1 MASTYA
7 RRMPIARP
15 LAVVVDCLDPS
26 VLVPFWQAMVGGE
39 TDQATLED
47 DWVALKGVE
56 GIGYLSFQRVP
67 EGRAAKNR
75 LHLDLEVTDI
85 VAATAEAVALGARP
99 LGGVVDEVTN
109 LLQVLADPEDNEF
122 CLIQR
127 TPR

>member
-1 MASTYA
+1 MADTYA
-7 RRMPIARP
+7 PLMPIARP

-26 VLVPFWQAMVGGE
+26 SLVPFWHAMVGGD

-56 GIGYLSFQRVP
+56 GIGYLAFQRVP
-67 EGRAAKNR
+67 ESRVAKNR
-75 LHLDLEVTDI
+75 LHLDLEVVDI
-85 VAATAEAVALGARP
+85 VAATEAAVALGARL

-109 LLQVLADPEDNEF
+109 LLQVLTDPEGNEF

>member
-1 MASTYA
+1 
-7 RRMPIARP
+7 MPIARP

-26 VLVPFWQAMVGGE
+26 SLVPFWQAMVGGD
-39 TDQATLED
+39 TDHATLED

-56 GIGYLSFQRVP
+56 GIGYLAFQRVP
-67 EGRAAKNR
+67 ESRVAKNR
-75 LHLDLEVTDI
+75 LHLDLEVVDI
-85 VAATAEAVALGARP
+85 VAATEAAVALGAHL

-109 LLQVLADPEDNEF
+109 LLQVLTDPEGNEF

>member
-1 MASTYA
+1 
-7 RRMPIARP
+7 MPIARP

-26 VLVPFWQAMVGGE
+26 SLVPFWQAMVGGD

-56 GIGYLSFQRVP
+56 GIGYLAFQRVP
-67 EGRAAKNR
+67 ESRVAKNR
-75 LHLDLEVTDI
+75 LHLDLEVVDI
-85 VAATAEAVALGARP
+85 VAAAEAAAALGAHL

-109 LLQVLADPEDNEF
+109 LLQVLTDPEGNEF